1 MYHSI
6 TTAIQEIL
14 NKDIKTIKKDIEE
27 NDTVAGDIQIVDKPL
42 LKKKKTD
49 DEVPS
54 NVLRRQPLENSKKW
68 FTRRKLFGII

>member
-27 NDTVAGDIQIVDKPL
+27 NDTVAGDVQIVDKPL
-42 LKKKKTD
+42 LKKKKKDEEDTD
-49 DEVPS
+49 
-54 NVLRRQPLENSKKW
+54 VLRRPPLENSKK
-68 FTRRKLFGII
+68 

>member
-6 TTAIQEIL
+6 STAIQEIL
-14 NKDIKTIKKDIEE
+14 NKDIKTIKKEIEE

-54 NVLRRQPLENSKKW
+54 NVLRRQPLEKQ
-68 FTRRKLFGII
+68 

>member
-6 TTAIQEIL
+6 TTAILEIL

-49 DEVPS
+49 DEVSS
-54 NVLRRQPLENSKKW
+54 NVLRRQPLENSKK
-68 FTRRKLFGII
+68 